1 MVTPETLNALE
12 DVKLIS
18 FCNLS
23 LLHSQICF
31 FLSFCHA
38 YLCHVLAG
46 RCMRETPYR
55 SLAHTTSRSLNSHH
69 FPTIHSICLYSFWRN
84 SSVFLYCHVS
94 DGNKTDIGSLLVVY
108 SFRLYLFSFF
118 LQSFSSVCHLKQY
131 FPAFLNLFT
140 PGVPLVRS
148 MHGLQSWNILL

>member
-12 DVKLIS
+12 VVKLILFLQSLTPPLSDLS
-18 FCNLS
+18 FSLFLSCDRHICVMFLQADADLS
-23 LLHSQICF
+23 LTQPPDHSIPII
-31 FLSFCHA
+31 S
-38 YLCHVLAG
+38 
-46 RCMRETPYR
+46 
-55 SLAHTTSRSLNSHH
+55 
-69 FPTIHSICLYSFWRN
+69 TIHSICLYSFWRN

-118 LQSFSSVCHLKQY
+118 LQLFSSVCHLKQY
-131 FPAFLNLFT
+131 FPAFLNLFI